1 MRTFLHLSTFTD
13 QIKRQQNSRTYFEV
27 GKKKGKKGG
36 EQGRK
41 GSEEKKIGA
50 KIFFQVAKEKAH
62 RSELFNQLL
71 KYQLGI
77 ISFALLS
84 HHP

>member
-13 QIKRQQNSRTYFEV
+13 EIKRQQNSRTYFE
-27 GKKKGKKGG
+27 GGKKKKGKKGG

-50 KIFFQVAKEKAH
+50 KIFFK
-62 RSELFNQLL
+62 
-71 KYQLGI
+71 
-77 ISFALLS
+77 
-84 HHP
+84 

>member
-13 QIKRQQNSRTYFEV
+13 EIKRQQNSRTYFEV

-50 KIFFQVAKEKAH
+50 KIFFK
-62 RSELFNQLL
+62 
-71 KYQLGI
+71 
-77 ISFALLS
+77 
-84 HHP
+84 